1 MNKQEFLEELWVEL
15 GSLPE
20 GETEERLEFYSEMIE
35 DRMEE
40 GLTEEEAVAEIGTPK
55 EVAAQIIAEIPLPKL
70 VVEKVRPKRTL
81 KAWEI
86 VLLVLG
92 SPVWVP
98 LLLAAIILALAAYIV
113 VWALIVVLWAVEA
126 ALAVSSAAGVILGF
140 WGIFH
145 GSIPEGIAAIG
156 AGLACA
162 GLTIFLFFGCKEA
175 TRGLLKLTKKT
186 IISIKTR
193 LTRKEEEHE

>member
-126 ALAVSSAAGVILGF
+126 ALAVSSAAGVILGI
-140 WGIFH
+140 WGIIH

-175 TRGLLKLTKKT
+175 TRGLLKLTKKI

-193 LTRKEEEHE
+193 LTRKEEDHE

>member
-15 GSLPE
+15 GGLPE
-20 GETEERLEFYSEMIE
+20 GEAEERLEFYSEMIE

-40 GLTEEEAVAEIGTPK
+40 GLTEEEAVAEIGTPE

-98 LLLAAIILALAAYIV
+98 LVLAAIILALAAYIV

-126 ALAVSSAAGVILGF
+126 ALAGSAVACVVVGT
-140 WGIFH
+140 WGILH
-145 GSIPEGIAAIG
+145 GSIPEGIVSIG
-156 AGLACA
+156 IGLACA

-175 TRGLLKLTKKT
+175 TRGLLKLTKKI

-193 LTRKEEEHE
+193 LTRKEEDHE